1 MKFFLD
7 SAKIDEIKYALDVW
21 QIDGITTNPKHIQ
34 VAGKPFMTAIHEI
47 AEIFKGTDKTV
58 SVEINPH
65 YATLDEMV
73 TDAEKLAAISPNFVI
88 KLPCIEPTFQ
98 AIPILAQKGI
108 RVNTT
113 LIFSPSQALQA
124 MRVGAYYV
132 SPFVGW
138 KEANGEDVNNLIPEI
153 VAIRDNYNFE
163 TEILAAATRNG
174 RQIVEAALF
183 GADIITAYH
192 EIFQAAFDHPYTHN
206 GIKIFQEFW
215 DQTPYE

>member
-21 QIDGITTNPKHIQ
+21 NIDGITTNPKHIQ
-34 VAGKPFMTAIHEI
+34 VAGQPFMTAINEI
-47 AEIFKGTDKTV
+47 AKIFAGTEKTV
-58 SVEINPH
+58 SVEINP
-65 YATLDEMV
+65 YYTELDEMV
-73 TDAEKLAAISPNFVI
+73 ADAEKLAAISPNFVI
-88 KLPCIEPTFQ
+88 KLPCIEPTFK
-98 AIPILAQKGI
+98 AIPILAKKGI

-138 KEANGEDVNNLIPEI
+138 KEANGENVSNLLSEI
-153 VAIRDNYNFE
+153 VTIRNNYDFK
-163 TEILAAATRNG
+163 TEVLAAATRNG
-174 RQIVEAALF
+174 RQFVEAALA

-192 EIFQAAFDHPYTHN
+192 DIYRDSFDHPYTHK
-206 GIKIFQEFW
+206 GMKIFQEFW
-215 DQTPYE
+215 DKTTYE